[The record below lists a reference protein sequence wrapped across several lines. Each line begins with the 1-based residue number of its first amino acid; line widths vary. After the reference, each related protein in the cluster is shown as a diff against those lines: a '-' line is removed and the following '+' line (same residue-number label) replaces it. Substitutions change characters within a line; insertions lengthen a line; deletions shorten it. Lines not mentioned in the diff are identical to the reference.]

1 MIGILMI
8 ELMIYLSGYILAA
21 ILLTT
26 ISYINGKSL
35 TVNDLM
41 FITGVSVF
49 RWVTVTLAAIF
60 LFFVGIGAIKERW
73 GDKVLIKNKAT
84 KQFKEAEEVI
94 KEKEAKALSLSSN
107 ITVTEET
114 TKEEAIVLETF

>member
-49 RWVTVTLAAIF
+49 SWVTVTLAAIF